1 MTDRPALVA
10 SDLDGTLLRSDGTA
24 SARTVRAVQAIQD
37 AGIAFVLATARPPR
51 WLHDLLD
58 VVGDHGVA
66 ICTNGAFVYDVA
78 NRQLMA
84 ERTIPR
90 EVITAIVIELRE
102 AFPKVAF
109 AVERADG
116 YGHEP
121 HYDNLH
127 PIPPG
132 SPVGALEDLVD
143 LPPAKVL
150 ARAPGIDEAE
160 FLAEVQRIVGDRA
173 VATYS
178 GSGGLAE
185 INAAGVTKAAVLAEW
200 SAERGIDAADVWAFG
215 DMPNDLP
222 MLAWAGTSYAVANA
236 HPEVAAMATRVCPSN
251 DEDGVAQVLEAI
263 VGGVSAAGG
272 QSANG

>member
-1 MTDRPALVA
+1 VTDRPALVA

-24 SARTVRAVQAIQD
+24 SKRTVHAVQAIQD

-78 NRQLMA
+78 NRRLMR

-90 EVITAIVIELRE
+90 EVITAIVVELRE
-102 AFPKVAF
+102 AFPDVAF
-109 AVERADG
+109 AVERSDG

-132 SPVGALEDLVD
+132 APVAMLEELVD

-150 ARAPGIDEAE
+150 ARAPGVAEAE
-160 FLAEVQRIVGDRA
+160 FPAFLAEVQRIVGERA

-178 GSGGLAE
+178 GVGGLAE

-200 SAERGIDAADVWAFG
+200 CAERGIDAADVWAFG

-222 MLAWAGTSYAVANA
+222 MLEWAGTSYAVANA
-236 HPEVAAMATRVCPSN
+236 HPEVLAVATRVWPSN
-251 DEDGVAQVLEAI
+251 DEDGVAQMLETL
-263 VGGVSAAGG
+263 VG
-272 QSANG
+272 